1 MAKKIIERHGVGTV
15 DNNPRLPA
23 AKNLEYGEL
32 AVNYTDGNE
41 AIAFK
46 NVNNEIVVINSA
58 AKNES
63 SFLSDINEYFKSYN
77 TVLDYTADANEHP
90 TISWIEE
97 SQELKYEIDETEE
110 ESPYNLIFDRSK
122 GAIMADNSMSNFG
135 YVSKHLDIKYNIMNI
150 KVMDDNGNWV
160 NPFTTFQ
167 INGIEMVNFYQDI
180 NMNSDSS
187 DTLAA
192 LALIQTDKP
201 HKAYVKVKT
210 HTIEEDNEDDITSR
224 IIAHAFSYSSMT
236 YAEVDE
242 SFQKMLYSTYYDS
255 YIFTL
260 GYASVYLREVKMV
273 GDWIPKKGMSTY
285 LSLIW
290 LAYLMNPYITI
301 DFKFYI
307 PKDNTTYGN
316 PDEVFDF
323 NLTDMEQL
331 TFYGF
336 INTVNSS
343 LEASGI
349 QHRIIIETY

>member
-46 NVNNEIVVINSA
+46 NVKNEIVVIDSA

-63 SFLSDINEYFKSYN
+63 SFLSDINEYFKSYD
-77 TVLDYTADANEHP
+77 TVLDYTVDANELP

-97 SQELKYEIDETEE
+97 SKELKYEIDETEE
-110 ESPYNLIFDRSK
+110 EPPYNLIFDRNE
-122 GAIMADNSMSNFG
+122 GAIIADDSLSNIG
-135 YVSKHLDIKYNIMNI
+135 YLSKHLDIKYNIMNVQ
-150 KVMDDNGNWV
+150 VMDDNGNWV

-167 INGIEMVNFYQDI
+167 VNGIEMVNHYQDI
-180 NMNSDSS
+180 NLNASTVS
-187 DTLAA
+187 A
-192 LALIQTDKP
+192 LAHLQTDKP
-201 HKAYVKVKT
+201 DKAYVKVKT
-210 HTIEEDNEDDITSR
+210 HTIEEDNEDDITAR
-224 IIAHAFSYSSMT
+224 IVAHAFSYSSMK

-273 GDWIPKKGMSTY
+273 GDWIPKKGMGTY

-290 LAYLMNPYITI
+290 LAFLMNPYITI
-301 DFKFYI
+301 DFKIYI

-316 PDEVFDF
+316 RDEVFDF
-323 NLTDMEQL
+323 NLGDMEQL
-331 TFYGF
+331 TFYGL
-336 INTVNSS
+336 INAINLS

-349 QHRIIIETY
+349 QHQIIIETY